1 MNLDQKAR
9 ELIAEGPNLI
19 VPWFLMASYLYYHK
33 SESLFSDTYYDELA
47 KDLLSNWDSI
57 EHSHKY
63 LIPKEDLIA
72 GSLYSLKANDYPTFC
87 KGAAM
92 YLLAEIKGDKE

>member
-1 MNLDQKAR
+1 MLDQKAR
-9 ELIAEGPNLI
+9 ELVAEKPNLI

-33 SESLFSDTYYDELA
+33 SESLFSDAYYDELA
-47 KDLLSNWDSI
+47 KELLNKWDSI

-72 GSLYSLKANDYPTFC
+72 GSLYKIKEKDYPSMC

-92 YLLAEIKGDKE
+92 YLLAEMKGDKE